1 MSASTTNLKQ
11 QAVRGSVW
19 TLFGYGASQILR
31 LASNLIL
38 ARLLFPADFGLM
50 ALVNVFMQGLQMFSD
65 VGIGPSIIQNKRGQD
80 RLFLRTAWT
89 IQVLRGFLL
98 WLACIAAA
106 PWVAEFFDAPL
117 LVYLLPASGITAFLG
132 GFTSTSVFTLNRK
145 LAMGRMTLLE
155 LIPQLVSLLFMAG
168 WAYVQP
174 SVWALVGGGI
184 VFSIVRL
191 LLSHA
196 LRGDHR
202 DGFAWDADSRK
213 ELFRFGRW
221 VFLSTVVSFLATHLD
236 KILLG
241 KLLSLT
247 ELGLYSIAMTLA
259 RVAIHTS
266 SRLSSSVVFPLL
278 SRYQDNPPRLVSAC
292 LKARTAVLWASGGI
306 CSAFALFAPLFFES
320 LYKSDY
326 APAGAVSRWLAI
338 YTWSHILVASMD
350 RIPLA
355 LGKPRQLFNAN
366 LLTTLGMI
374 AAVYGYHRF
383 ALPGFILGM
392 AAANLLALLYLCMG
406 LPTQKLP
413 MLGQS
418 LRFTLG
424 YLAYT
429 LAAIHGLRLAEPLLT
444 LWPYAA
450 LVCLA
455 SALPILLAALRVT
468 ALIRRKDK
476 YQEPA

>member
-1 MSASTTNLKQ
+1 MPASGTNLKK

-65 VGIGPSIIQNKRGQD
+65 VGIGPGIIQNKRGQD
-80 RLFLRTAWT
+80 PLFLRTAWT
-89 IQVLRGFLL
+89 LQVLRGCAL
-98 WLACIAAA
+98 WLVCAAAA
-106 PWVAEFFDAPL
+106 PRVAEFFEAPML
-117 LVYLLPASGITAFLG
+117 TWLLPVSGITAFLG

-145 LAMGRMTLLE
+145 LAMARITMLE
-155 LIPQLVSLLFMAG
+155 LIPQLVALLFMAV
-168 WAYVQP
+168 WAHMQP

-184 VFSIVRL
+184 VYSIVRL
-191 LLSHA
+191 ILSH
-196 LRGDHR
+196 LMRGEHR
-202 DGFAWDADSRK
+202 DGFAWDAACRK
-213 ELFRFGRW
+213 ELFTFGRW

-241 KLLSLT
+241 KLLTLT

-292 LKARTAVLWASGGI
+292 LKARTAVLWASGAI
-306 CSAFALFAPLFFES
+306 CSGFALFAPLFFES

-326 APAGAVSRWLAI
+326 APAGGVSRWLAV

-355 LGKPRQLFNAN
+355 LGKPRQLFFAN
-366 LLTTLGMI
+366 LLTTAGMI
-374 AAVYGYHRF
+374 AAVCGYHRF
-383 ALPGFILGM
+383 GLPGFILGM
-392 AAANLLALLYLCMG
+392 AAANLPALLYLCLG
-406 LPTQKLP
+406 LPTRKLA

-429 LAAIHGLRLAEPLLT
+429 LATIRGLSLVQPRLS

-455 SALPILLAALRVT
+455 SGLPILLSVFRVLV
-468 ALIRRKDK
+468 LIRRKDA
-476 YQEPA
+476 YQEVK